1 MIIVPRS
8 CSNRFAIE
16 SVGTLPPAGDFICRL
31 PIYQGERQIM
41 RNYCA
46 FWRKEQA
53 NYYIEEFADTLK
65 KLLEK
70 QKTDNRKVSP
80 AELLHF
86 GSVSIPPG
94 ILFSFYICSLN
105 ASRLPHKQ
113 NLSET
118 KEIQIERQ
126 YPKP

>member
-1 MIIVPRS
+1 MRIRS
-8 CSNRFAIE
+8 KS
-16 SVGTLPPAGDFICRL
+16 
-31 PIYQGERQIM
+31 
-41 RNYCA
+41 
-46 FWRKEQA
+46 FWKNE
-53 NYYIEEFADTLK
+53 
-65 KLLEK
+65 
-70 QKTDNRKVSP
+70 KTDNRKVSP

-94 ILFSFYICSLN
+94 ILFSFYICSMN
-105 ASRLPHKQ
+105 AFRLPHKQ